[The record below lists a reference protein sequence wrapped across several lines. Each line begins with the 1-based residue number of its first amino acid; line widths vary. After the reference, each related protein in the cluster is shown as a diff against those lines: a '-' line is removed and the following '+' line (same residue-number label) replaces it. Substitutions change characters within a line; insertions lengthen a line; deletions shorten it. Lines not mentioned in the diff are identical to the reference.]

1 MVPVRGMFAGRHRP
15 RWGRL
20 GRMETA
26 RIVLAALTCVL
37 LLVAALSKVTGQQS
51 MRDMAAH
58 LAVPWPRY
66 RAIGYLELAA
76 VAGIVV
82 GLWWAWLGVAAGTGV
97 VLLMVGAVVVHVRA
111 KDPVPAMGPALA
123 LLVLAAGYTLTSLR

>member
-1 MVPVRGMFAGRHRP
+1 
-15 RWGRL
+15 
-20 GRMETA
+20 META
-26 RIVLAALTCVL
+26 RIVLAALTCAL

-58 LAVPWPRY
+58 LGVPWPRY
-66 RAIGYLELAA
+66 RAIGFLELAA

-82 GLWWAWLGVAAGTGV
+82 GLWWTWLGVAAGAGV
-97 VLLMVGAVVVHVRA
+97 VLLMAGAVVFHARA
-111 KDPVPAMGPALA
+111 KDAPSDMVPALA